1 MIRYEFS
8 IADIKIFEK
17 RCRSAA
23 FKTESLH
30 KYLLQIRAEEIVLIM
45 HLGKTGHKSPHA

>member
-1 MIRYEFS
+1 MNRIQQNQKFS
-8 IADIKIFEK
+8 ISDIKSSKK
-17 RCRSAA
+17 RCRSAT

-45 HLGKTGHKSPHA
+45 HLGKTWS